1 MIKISNLLNFYIY
14 LFIHKKA
21 DVFFAKRFN
30 FVEIT
35 LDKNQLIAIRERDKR
50 TRVLTL
56 EALAGVST
64 CSRNVFL
71 PQGFSFGFG
80 REGY

>member
-35 LDKNQLIAIRERDKR
+35 LDKNQLIAIVCDKR
-50 TRVLTL
+50 MRVLTL

>member
-35 LDKNQLIAIRERDKR
+35 LDKNQLIAIVCDKN
-50 TRVLTL
+50 
-56 EALAGVST
+56 EST
-64 CSRNVFL
+64 DIRSSC
-71 PQGFSFGFG
+71 G
-80 REGY
+80 RLDML